1 MTKSLRIGYA
11 VISLALTFATQGA
24 VAAPNAENDGKLLLE
39 QNCSRCHSIA
49 DKGESPLPKAPPL
62 RDIYLRYPI
71 EQLEE
76 GFAEGM
82 GSKHRDM
89 PQIQFSEEQV
99 TAILAYLGS
108 ITGVNPAQRPRAPVQ
123 RETPP

>member
-1 MTKSLRIGYA
+1 MTQSLRIGCA
-11 VISLALTFATQGA
+11 AACLALLLIGAQGA
-24 VAAPNAENDGKLLLE
+24 MGAPESASEGKLLLE

-82 GSKHRDM
+82 GSKTSRHAAN
-89 PQIQFSEEQV
+89 S
-99 TAILAYLGS
+99 ILRRAGRRHPHLSRQHHERRPGD
-108 ITGVNPAQRPRAPVQ
+108 PAARA
-123 RETPP
+123 RAT